1 MRKKIVRITTVPTSL
16 RVLLKGQLRFV
27 NDYYEVIAVS
37 SSGAELMEVKDNEG
51 VRTFSVEM
59 SRNISPFK
67 DLVSIFKLYI
77 LLKRERPYIIHSHTP
92 KAGFV
97 AMIAGYLAGV
107 PHRLHTV
114 AGLPLMEVTG
124 IKKNLLLSVEK
135 LTYLLATLVFP
146 NSYGLKDYIIEKK
159 LTSERKL
166 RVLGNGS
173 SNGIDLNYFRPTQ
186 SPESVNELKTRYELN
201 GKFTFLF
208 IGRIVGPKGINELV
222 SAFSDLNKEYKETIL
237 LLVGNFEEDLY
248 PLSDLTRLQLQNPS
262 IRVIGYQSDVRPFLE
277 VADVFVFPSYREG
290 FPNSVLQACAYNLP
304 CIVTDINGCNEIISD
319 KVNGLLIPPKNVEEL
334 YSSMDMLYLNEGL
347 RREISSGNRIL
358 VEERFGQSN
367 VWSNILNM
375 YNSL

>member
-1 MRKKIVRITTVPTSL
+1 
-16 RVLLKGQLRFV
+16 
-27 NDYYEVIAVS
+27 VIAVS

-59 SRNISPFK
+59 SRSISPFK
-67 DLVSIFKLYI
+67 DLVSIFKLFI

-358 VEERFGQSN
+358 VEERFGQFN